1 MKVFNFFSFY
11 STQMEQEDLCSG
23 DNDII
28 KNAFYKNTKPVNI
41 NQANIKS
48 MYYLIKNHMVLKIHL
63 NNLLAIDI
71 VVMLLQRYYV

>member
-1 MKVFNFFSFY
+1 MKVFNFFSFN

-48 MYYLIKNHMVLKIHL
+48 MYYLIKNHMVLKINL

-71 VVMLLQRYYV
+71 VVMLLQRHYA

>member
-11 STQMEQEDLCSG
+11 SRQMEQEDLCSG